1 MILAIDIGNTSIS
14 LGVFQQDKL
23 LKKWRIHSD
32 SEQTADE
39 YALILLDL
47 ITWAKIKEEDIEGA
61 IISSVVPPLT
71 PIFQQVT
78 RQLFSKRAL
87 VVGPGLKTGMAILYE
102 NPQEVGADRV
112 VAAVAAFHKYG
123 GPLVVVDFGTATTFD
138 AISPQG
144 DYLGGAIAPGIE
156 MAAQALYEKTAKLP
170 RIEIRQPA
178 SVIGKTTEGS
188 MQAGLFYGYQGLVE
202 GILREMKQVLGPTT
216 KVVMTGGWAE
226 FFSKQEKANVYHEP
240 DLVLD
245 GLRLLYEKNRR

>member
-102 NPQEVGADRV
+102 NPQEVGADRSTITAPFLFRSSIACSKRV
-112 VAAVAAFHKYG
+112 TTWGSAVG
-123 GPLVVVDFGTATTFD
+123 
-138 AISPQG
+138 
-144 DYLGGAIAPGIE
+144 
-156 MAAQALYEKTAKLP
+156 
-170 RIEIRQPA
+170 R
-178 SVIGKTTEGS
+178 SV
-188 MQAGLFYGYQGLVE
+188 
-202 GILREMKQVLGPTT
+202 
-216 KVVMTGGWAE
+216 
-226 FFSKQEKANVYHEP
+226 
-240 DLVLD
+240 
-245 GLRLLYEKNRR
+245 